1 MKEGG
6 ESWGLGDEITSMGSV
21 GHTCLQLENTRRR
34 KCSEKPGIVVYACN
48 PHSRQLRQEDY
59 SEFKASLHYIARP
72 CFKQTKNAGTCLEF
86 QDFGGTGKRMS
97 SRPALVLQ

>member
-1 MKEGG
+1 MNEGG

-21 GHTCLQLENTRRR
+21 GHIYQQLENTRRR

-48 PHSRQLRQEDY
+48 SHTRQLRQEDC

-72 CFKQTKNAGTCLEF
+72 YFKQTNRYGKGLKE
-86 QDFGGTGKRMS
+86 TGS
-97 SRPALVLQ
+97 LLF